1 MLSGNSGPFDVA
13 RGALGVDVLQLDAGS
28 GGDGSSLTVGKTLSQ
43 GVFIGAETALDGSGE
58 NTVVIELDVIR
69 NVVIDARIA
78 AGSGSSSVGIS
89 YSRDF

>member
-1 MLSGNSGPFDVA
+1 M
-13 RGALGVDVLQLDAGS
+13 DVLQLDAGS
-28 GGDGSSLTVGKTLSQ
+28 GDEGTTLTVGKTLGQ
-43 GVFIGAETALDGSGE
+43 GVFVGAETALDGSGE

-78 AGSGSSSVGIS
+78 AGGGASSVGIT